1 MALNKTVMKL
11 DMNGCYKCK
20 KVALHSVTK
29 IEGIDSLSMNMKDST
44 LTVIGEADSVTVAN
58 MLRRKFRCA
67 EMIYGGPMP
76 PPPPPPKAVEEP
88 KEAEKTKEAEK
99 QEEPKKEEEEKK
111 EEQPKEEEKKEEEKP
126 KEEEKKEE
134 EKPKEEEKKEE
145 EKPKEEEK
153 NPEKKEDPVPVVVAQ
168 SALSP
173 HPMWYQVCD
182 AQCYPPCSACSNRP
196 EIMWPRYNQPGCG
209 PNEVW
214 YVWNEEKQESC
225 TIM

>member
-29 IEGIDSLSMNMKDST
+29 IEGIDSLSINLKDNT

-67 EMIYGGPMP
+67 EMISGGPMP
-76 PPPPPPKAVEEP
+76 PPPPPPKEEEKP
-88 KEAEKTKEAEK
+88 KEPEK
-99 QEEPKKEEEEKK
+99 QEEPKKEE
-111 EEQPKEEEKKEEEKP
+111 PKKEEEKP

-134 EKPKEEEKKEE
+134 EKPKEEKKEE

-153 NPEKKEDPVPVVVAQ
+153 KEENPKAEEKKPEPEEEKKPEKKEEPVVVAQ

-173 HPMWYQVCD
+173 QPMWYQVCD
-182 AQCYPPCSACSNRP
+182 AQCYPPCSACSSRP
-196 EIMWPRYNQPGCG
+196 EIMWPRYHQPGSG